1 MPFLEQNPHAHT
13 SVLCSAADVI
23 ISTGLLVMA
32 FFALF
37 TRFSAHCASLFLGV
51 NTKASA
57 SYLKILCA
65 TFQEAAARQA
75 QEKKIT

>member
-1 MPFLEQNPHAHT
+1 LTNKIHNMQDQVGFLLVCKQQNMPFLEQNPHART

-51 NTKASA
+51 NTKAS
-57 SYLKILCA
+57 
-65 TFQEAAARQA
+65 
-75 QEKKIT
+75 